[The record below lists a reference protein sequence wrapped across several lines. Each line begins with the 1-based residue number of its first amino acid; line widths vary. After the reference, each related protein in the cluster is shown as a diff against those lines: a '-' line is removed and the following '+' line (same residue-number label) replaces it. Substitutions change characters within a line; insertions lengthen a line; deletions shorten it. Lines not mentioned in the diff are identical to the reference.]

1 MIDTSGL
8 DAAMNAQLQS
18 LMQVMQTSIFYQTKT
33 TEITTY
39 LGQVASRAAKQTPQG

>member
-8 DAAMNAQLQS
+8 DTAMTNALQNMM
-18 LMQVMQTSIFYQTKT
+18 LVMETSIKYQSKT